1 MGKKGTK
8 IIKEKS
14 KRCKEYY
21 ALNNPTWTEE
31 QCKEAAYKFNCRN
44 NSSSIEYWKYKYP
57 NKTIEECKQLK
68 KEHLQAKKLKNPNY
82 LEHYINKYP
91 NLTLEEQ
98 KNKLQEYRDSV
109 NRCKIIYWK
118 KKYPNKT
125 DNELEEYIKEAKR
138 KCVTHD
144 TSGDNNPNSKTKTTK
159 LQRQQRSPNSIEFYK
174 KHYPD
179 LALEEQ
185 NKLLLEHRAK
195 NRQRVKDTIKDT
207 NIEYYLNKGMSMEDA
222 KNALHDRQSTFSYK
236 KCIEK
241 YGKEKGEKRFKERTK
256 KWLNNFYKSYDS
268 KPGITQS
275 NIATELFENLAKY
288 INKDI
293 KDCTE
298 YKLYNKDLHKTYSY
312 DFYYNTLLIEFNGD
326 YWHMNPNIYN
336 KNDLNKTV
344 NRKASEI
351 WNIDKIKCN
360 FAQSNGYKIITIW
373 ESDYR
378 YNKEQIIE
386 DCIKYI
392 DEENEA
398 LYKENNKKIVI

>member
-1 MGKKGTK
+1 MGKKGSK

-21 ALNNPTWTEE
+21 ALNNPNWTEE

-57 NKTIEECKQLK
+57 NKTIEECEQLK
-68 KEHLQAKKLKNPNY
+68 QEHLQSKRLKNPNY

-98 KNKLQEYRDSV
+98 KNKLQEYRDSI

-125 DNELEEYIKEAKR
+125 DNELEKYTKEAKR

-144 TSGDNNPNSKTKTTK
+144 TSGDNNPNSKTRTTK
-159 LQRQQRSPNSIEFYK
+159 LERQQRSPNSIEFYK
-174 KHYPD
+174 KHYPN
-179 LALEEQ
+179 LTLEEQ
-185 NKLLLEHRAK
+185 NKLLLEHRLK
-195 NRQRVKDTIKDT
+195 NRQRVKDAIKTT

-222 KNALHDRQSTFSYK
+222 KKALHDRQNTCTYNRFIK
-236 KCIEK
+236 V
-241 YGKEKGEKRFKERTK
+241 YGKEEGEKRFKERTK
-256 KWLNNFYKSYDS
+256 KWLKSFYESYDG

-275 NIATELFENLAKY
+275 NIATELFEHLAKY

-312 DFYYNTLLIEFNGD
+312 DFYYNNLLIEFNGD

-378 YNKEQIIE
+378 YNKEQVIE

-392 DEENEA
+392 NEENETI
-398 LYKENNKKIVI
+398 YKENNKKIVI